1 MQNDYIKHCLD
12 KVGSQIRRG
21 TEREREEDAMLVSLR
36 DVCQIAEQK
45 NMAVA
50 AVNSASLEAIRA
62 AIEVAEET
70 HYPIIIQHAQAHE
83 SLVPLKYVGPIVAEL
98 AERSSAQI
106 CFNLDHCED
115 LSYARHALDLG
126 FTGVMFDGS
135 ALPYERNV
143 ELSSYA
149 ADMCSEYGA
158 GLECELGSMGS
169 REAGEKDEGGTA
181 DEAGAIYTDPDQA
194 KDFVT
199 RTGLDILACSFGTVH
214 GLYRGE
220 PKLNYQVLTDI
231 RDRVKVPLVMHGGSG
246 LSDEQY
252 HKSIDAGVRKINYYT
267 YGVKY
272 AGEAVRKMIDEKVAA
287 DPNVNIYWH
296 DMTTTAHESLVKTF
310 EHVVTVFAN
319 GAVPFVI

>member
-1 MQNDYIKHCLD
+1 
-12 KVGSQIRRG
+12 
-21 TEREREEDAMLVSLR
+21 MLVSMR
-36 DVCQIAEQK
+36 DICQIAEQK

-83 SLVPLKYVGPIVAEL
+83 SLIPLKCVAPIVTSL
-98 AERSSAQI
+98 AERSSAMI

-115 LSYARHALDLG
+115 LAYAREALDLG

-149 ADMCSEYGA
+149 AQMCAEYDA

-169 REAGEKDEGGTA
+169 REAGERDEGGTA
-181 DEAGAIYTDPDQA
+181 EEAGAIYTDPDQA
-194 KDFVT
+194 QDFVT

-220 PKLNYQVLTDI
+220 PHLNYQVLTDI

-252 HKSIDAGVRKINYYT
+252 HNSIDAGVRKINYYT

-272 AGEAVRKMIDEKVAA
+272 AGEAVRKMIDEKVSADAA
-287 DPNVNIYWH
+287 VNVYWH
-296 DMTTTAHESLVKTF
+296 DMTTAAHESLVHTF
-310 EHVVTVFAN
+310 EHVVRVFAN
-319 GAVPFVI
+319 GAEPFVN